1 MRAIISKQFNIIC
14 LQVEEYN
21 GKRDLADL
29 KAFVEKHLA
38 GKVEKDELWDH
49 LFNVQ
54 NERQTTV

>member
-1 MRAIISKQFNIIC
+1 MQLFLNNFSIIC

-38 GKVEKDELWDH
+38 GKVEKDEL
-49 LFNVQ
+49 
-54 NERQTTV
+54 